1 MKKTIFILIGT
12 LLTACSNEVTITPPN
27 KTEEGVEKTTIELQ
41 AGISEGNNDVTSRVL
56 ENPDNNHANHVKFSD
71 NTQLRLK
78 IDGIWTGHDPLN
90 VSHTTTGAI
99 STIVESTD
107 EKHRWIGFTVAERL
121 YWDDYG
127 TADPANASTGRER
140 GLDVFGVAVDGIGT
154 APTVSSW
161 TAMPWELPANQSAGW
176 AEKDLL
182 ISNNVKYNAT
192 ESLDNAYKFSQKGT
206 GKLLEFTHAMSK
218 ITVNLTAG
226 AGFPSSQFQNN
237 LSVSLLQFN
246 YTGTVNVQDGS
257 YSASAT
263 TPTIT
268 PKLVSGGVGSTTAS
282 FDALVFPGNT
292 ITTTTTDYI
301 LQLNADGNIYK
312 VNGTKL
318 YAKMEELSHGY
329 VIKPGV
335 NYIINITVNK
345 TDVDITATIKDW
357 DEVGAANETPLINIS
372 DAYGYTGDNFGK
384 AFDLYRSKTVDGNY
398 KSGLTEGNKTEVS
411 YTASPSAYTM
421 TPQMYWPDHNTHYF
435 FRGIWPKVGSE
446 DNEHNQLGPTDAQMK
461 ENSVVV
467 SNVQYKEGYYPSD
480 LMIGIPRKNDGS
492 YDETCEVDGHASATG
507 ICATEGKV
515 RMNFKYAMSQVIVE
529 LSTSTGNDK
538 VVFDGETKVEIV
550 DCYTSGEI
558 KLSDETSDFT
568 GKSPEVY
575 PMNNVA
581 STDYD
586 SYHDAIIPQSL
597 QTEGGEP
604 TLKFRIT
611 VKSGETLDKYETV
624 LGIKDIQV
632 QENGGDKKYITAWEG
647 GKKYTYRLYIT
658 KTGVK
663 VEATINNWIN
673 VTAGENVWF

>member
-1 MKKTIFILIGT
+1 MKKTLYILLGT
-12 LLTACSNEVTITPPN
+12 LLTACSNEVTITPPQHTVGAEN
-27 KTEEGVEKTTIELQ
+27 NTIALL
-41 AGISEGNNDVTSRVL
+41 AGISEGNKDVTSRVL
-56 ENPDNNHANHVKFSD
+56 ENPDVNHANHVKFSD
-71 NTQLRLK
+71 NTQISIK
-78 IDGIWTGHDPLN
+78 VDGVWTGHYPED
-90 VSHTTTGAI
+90 VTHTTTGTV
-99 STIVESTD
+99 STIVENTD
-107 EKHRWIGFTVAERL
+107 DKHRWVDFTSAKRL

-127 TADPANASTGRER
+127 TADPDNASTGRER
-140 GLDVFGVAVDGIGT
+140 GLDVFGVAVDGLET

-161 TAMPWELPANQSAGW
+161 TAMLWELPANQSAGW
-176 AEKDLL
+176 AGNDLL

-192 ESLDNAYKFSQKGT
+192 KSLDNAYKFSQKGT

-226 AGFPSSQFQNN
+226 AGFPSGQFQNN

-246 YTGTVNVQDGS
+246 NSGTVNVLDGS
-257 YSASAT
+257 YVPTAS

-268 PKLVSGGVGSTTAS
+268 PHLVSGGVGNATAS
-282 FDALVFPGNT
+282 FDALVFPGNN
-292 ITTTTTDYI
+292 ITNVATTHI
-301 LQLNADGNIYK
+301 LQLNADGNIYY

-318 YAKMEELSHGY
+318 YNKMTELTHGY

-335 NYIINITVNK
+335 NYIINIIVKK
-345 TDVDITATIKDW
+345 TDIDITATIKNW
-357 DEVGAANETPLINIS
+357 DKMEASNETPLINIT
-372 DAYGYTGDNFGK
+372 DAYGYEGTNFAK

-398 KSGLTEGNKTEVS
+398 KSGLTEGNHTEVN

-435 FRGIWPKVGSE
+435 FRGIWPRVGSK
-446 DNEHNQLGPTDAQMK
+446 DNEEHQLGPTDAQMK

-492 YDETCEVDGHASATG
+492 YDETCQVTGHSGSTG

-515 RMNFKYAMSQVIVE
+515 RMNFKYAMSQVVVE
-529 LSTSTGNDK
+529 LATSDGNDK
-538 VVFDGETKVEIV
+538 VVFDDETKVEIV
-550 DCYTSGEI
+550 DCYANGEI
-558 KLSDETSDFT
+558 KLSDESSDFT
-568 GKSPEVY
+568 GKTRSDY
-575 PMNNVA
+575 SMHNKA
-581 STDYD
+581 ADDYD

-624 LGIKDIQV
+624 MGIKDIQV
-632 QENGGDKKYITAWEG
+632 QENGGAKKYITAWEG
-647 GKKYTYRLYIT
+647 GKKYTYSLYIT